1 MTTFICVDTREI
13 ILIPAVVSLIVAS
26 IALPIVLFSLRRM
39 DVLDVPSERSL
50 HSSAVPRGGGIA
62 LAIGYASGL
71 LTLGSLI
78 WPIWLATIGF
88 ALLGTWDDVKSR
100 SPLLR
105 LGLQIMVAGAT
116 CIGLIF
122 LLDKPLW
129 IFPLL
134 FIVLISTVNA
144 VNFMDGINGIT
155 ALHAVVWGVS
165 YVILF
170 WFLDQH
176 SYISLGIIL
185 CAIGLAFLPW
195 NFPSAKLF
203 LGDSGSYLIGGSLG
217 LLAILG
223 ILANA
228 PLAALSPLAIY
239 AADTGVAVSRR
250 IRSGE
255 RLTEPH
261 KSHVFQQLV
270 DSGWSH
276 SRSALT
282 TVGFTFITASLGI
295 LSINQ
300 PAILQ
305 LLLLVLILATC
316 AIYLSLPRVVQ
327 RRMTNEAEV
336 E

>member
-1 MTTFICVDTREI
+1 MPDLSNIWLPGVVAL
-13 ILIPAVVSLIVAS
+13 LISSV
-26 IALPIVLFSLRRM
+26 ALPLVLVILRKM
-39 DVLDVPSERSL
+39 NVFDIPNERSL

-62 LAIGYASGL
+62 LAIGFASGL
-71 LTLGSLI
+71 ITLGSLI
-78 WPIWLATIGF
+78 WPIWLSTIGF

-105 LGLQIMVAGAT
+105 LGLQLLVAGVS

-122 LLDKPLW
+122 LLGKHAW

-134 FIVLISTVNA
+134 VVVLISTVNA

-155 ALHAVVWGVS
+155 ALHAVVWGAA
-165 YVILF
+165 YAILF
-170 WFLDQH
+170 WFLDQD

-195 NFPSAKLF
+195 NIHNAKLF

-217 LLAILG
+217 LLAVLG

-250 IRSGE
+250 IRTGDS
-255 RLTEPH
+255 LTEPH
-261 KSHVFQQLV
+261 KTHVFQQLV

-282 TVGFTFITASLGI
+282 TVGFTIITASLGI
-295 LSINQ
+295 LSIDQ

-305 LLLLVLILATC
+305 LLLLLLIVATC
-316 AIYLSLPRVVQ
+316 AIYLSLPRNVH
-327 RRMTNEAEV
+327 RRMTNESEV